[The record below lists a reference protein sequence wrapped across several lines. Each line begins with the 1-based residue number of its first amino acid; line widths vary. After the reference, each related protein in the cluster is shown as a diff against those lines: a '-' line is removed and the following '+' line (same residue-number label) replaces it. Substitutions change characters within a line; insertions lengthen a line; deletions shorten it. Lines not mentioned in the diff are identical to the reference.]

1 MKKYTAVIVTAL
13 ILATPA
19 LKAGE
24 VGIGVPLFTYRT
36 ATPIGVGVSGVPQAQ
51 LPVYQPGV
59 VTQAPAPQAPA
70 PAQQPTQVAVA
81 QPDGTLRLVTIV
93 AAPPAQPAPLVK
105 KKEVIFGP
113 RLTLF
118 SSREW

>member
-1 MKKYTAVIVTAL
+1 MKKYTAVL
-13 ILATPA
+13 ITVLVLATPA
-19 LKAGE
+19 VKAGE

-59 VTQAPAPQAPA
+59 AAQAPA

-105 KKEVIFGP
+105 KKEVVFGP